1 MFSVC
6 TVMMYEDEQPEKK
19 KSHFVALQQRGE
31 TPRKPPPDPLQPPES
46 PSSTPPGHQEGARR
60 SHAC

>member
-1 MFSVC
+1 MFSVY

-19 KSHFVALQQRGE
+19 KVTFCRE